1 MGGGGSKPRPPTP
14 VIEDPPPAGSG
25 RGSILYPNTPRTPR
39 LDGISRSLANQ
50 CNRCKIEVV
59 SGVSVSSVQLSREYG
74 GVPMQTCQTYQTDRA
89 RVVNQ
94 QMSLQDFLNKAQAGE
109 YYQDLNNGF
118 CKRVE
123 LSREDA
129 AGITSADQVTDKLK
143 TVRIQ
148 KMSSGGFSAETKV
161 RITPSIPFQL
171 RLAAGGR
178 TNDITVSTMTL
189 YHPSPLRLEG
199 EQADAM
205 LSLNDP
211 SFDNPAFVVLV
222 PLVARNV
229 SAPSVGFLEKIMS
242 NSVAVSQPDPSTGEY
257 LKKDI
262 ATGADWT
269 LDKLFTVQKNCTTK
283 TFDVLDGFY
292 QWKGMPTLE
301 RVRRDVGGTVR
312 YSWVPSGTPSPSY
325 IMLDKPVA
333 CNPVD
338 LATLTQRMPV
348 TAPEDAIHAVLYN
361 SNPLN
366 RGIVYKEPQS
376 PRNAPVGRE
385 SFTDLQGLDETS
397 CDPWTV
403 WASNPPDNRFTT
415 AQITGVIVNV
425 LVFLAMAVGAFLALV
440 AVLKMFDVEYA
451 QFAEG
456 VGKVTAVFAKQL
468 KEKVNTARDAV
479 STLRGNFGAVADLSK
494 GKLSLN

>member
-1 MGGGGSKPRPPTP
+1 
-14 VIEDPPPAGSG
+14 
-25 RGSILYPNTPRTPR
+25 
-39 LDGISRSLANQ
+39 
-50 CNRCKIEVV
+50 
-59 SGVSVSSVQLSREYG
+59 
-74 GVPMQTCQTYQTDRA
+74 MQTCRTYETDRA

-94 QMSLQDFLNKAQAGE
+94 QMSLQDFVNKAQAGD

-129 AGITSADQVTDKLK
+129 AGITSADQVTGKLK

-161 RITPSIPFQL
+161 RITPSIPFRI
-171 RLAAGGR
+171 RLTAAGQSA
-178 TNDITVSTMTL
+178 DISVTSMTL
-189 YHPSPLRLEG
+189 YHPAPLRLEG

-222 PLVARNV
+222 PLVARNIA
-229 SAPSVGFLEKIMS
+229 SPSVGFLQKIMS

-257 LKKDI
+257 LKKDV
-262 ATGADWT
+262 ATGAGWT

-283 TFDVLDGFY
+283 SFDVLDGFY
-292 QWKGMPTLE
+292 QWRGMPTLE
-301 RVRRDVGGTVR
+301 RVRTERDVTIRVGNREFPTGQKTVR
-312 YSWVPSGTPSPSY
+312 FSWVPSGTPPPTY

-348 TAPEDAIHAVLYN
+348 TAPEDAIHAVLYSN
-361 SNPLN
+361 NPLN
-366 RGIVYKEPQS
+366 RGIVYKEAQS
-376 PRNAPVGRE
+376 PRNAPVTRE
-385 SFTDLQGLDETS
+385 SFTDLQGVGESS

-403 WASNPPDNRFTT
+403 WASNPPDKRFTP

-451 QFAEG
+451 QLAEG
-456 VGKVTAVFAKQL
+456 IGKVTAVFAKRF
-468 KEKVNTARDAV
+468 KEKVNSVRNTV
-479 STLRGNFGAVADLSK
+479 STLRGKASAVADMSK
-494 GKLSLN
+494 GDSPMD